1 MNLESLFSNLIDESK
16 CIKNKIQDNNLAL
29 LAKYK
34 WINKKKKFKNPN
46 NVLKPK

>member
-1 MNLESLFSNLIDESK
+1 MNLKSLFSNLIDKLK
-16 CIKNKIQDNNLAL
+16 CVKNKIQNDNLAL

-46 NVLKPK
+46 NVLKLE